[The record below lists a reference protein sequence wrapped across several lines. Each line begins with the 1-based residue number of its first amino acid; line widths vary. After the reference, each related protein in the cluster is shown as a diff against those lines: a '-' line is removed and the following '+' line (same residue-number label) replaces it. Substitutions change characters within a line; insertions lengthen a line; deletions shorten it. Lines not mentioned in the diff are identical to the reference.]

1 MSPPL
6 SAQDDLL
13 YYQTMKRQVRPSETV
28 RFPLVL
34 VLCILAFF
42 APLLAPPAS
51 ADIYRWE
58 DEGGVVHFT
67 DDPSAIPSKY
77 KGKAREILKTPPA
90 AGQPS
95 LSTMGAPVPSPGQV
109 TPPRSSNGEESERSM
124 FPPDDD
130 ATLIE
135 KLRAKI
141 DAKERFIRDVD
152 RKRSLA
158 VNPYRN
164 RFVSPA
170 DLELYGK
177 YKDELPRDRE
187 LLKELESRLS
197 PLKEP

>member
-1 MSPPL
+1 
-6 SAQDDLL
+6 L
-13 YYQTMKRQVRPSETV
+13 YYQMMKRLVRPSETV
-28 RFPLVL
+28 RILFFLAL
-34 VLCILAFF
+34 GILACS
-42 APLLAPPAS
+42 APPLASQAS

-67 DDPSAIPSKY
+67 DDPSAIPQEY
-77 KGKAREILKTPPA
+77 KGKVREILKAPPA
-90 AGQPS
+90 AGRPS
-95 LSTMGAPVPSPGQV
+95 LSTMGAPVPSPGQSA
-109 TPPRSSNGEESERSM
+109 PPGSSNGEDSERST

-152 RKRSLA
+152 QKRSVA
-158 VNPYRN
+158 INPYRN
-164 RFVSPA
+164 RFVSPP

-187 LLKELESRLS
+187 LLKELESRLA
-197 PLKEP
+197 PAREQ

>member
-1 MSPPL
+1 
-6 SAQDDLL
+6 L

-28 RFPLVL
+28 RVLLVP
-34 VLCILAFF
+34 VLCILAFSV
-42 APLLAPPAS
+42 PPLAPPAF

-67 DDPSAIPSKY
+67 DDPSAIPKEY
-77 KGKAREILKTPPA
+77 KGKAREILKAPPV

-95 LSTMGAPVPSPGQV
+95 LSTMGAPPPSPGHA

-141 DAKERFIRDVD
+141 DAKERFLRVVD
-152 RKRSLA
+152 RKQSLS

-164 RFVSPA
+164 RIVSPP

-197 PLKEP
+197 PFKEP

>member
-1 MSPPL
+1 
-6 SAQDDLL
+6 
-13 YYQTMKRQVRPSETV
+13 MKRQVRRSETV
-28 RFPLVL
+28 RFLLVP
-34 VLCILAFF
+34 VLCLLYFS
-42 APLLAPPAS
+42 APLLVPPAS

-67 DDPSAIPSKY
+67 DDPSAIPQEY
-77 KGKAREILKTPPA
+77 KGKVREILKAPPA

-95 LSTMGAPVPSPGQV
+95 LSTMGAPAPSPGQGA
-109 TPPRSSNGEESERSM
+109 PPRSSDGEESERST

-152 RKRSLA
+152 QKRSVA
-158 VNPYRN
+158 INPYRN
-164 RFVSPA
+164 RFVSPP

>member
-1 MSPPL
+1 MPAPDHS
-6 SAQDDLL
+6 L
-13 YYQTMKRQVRPSETV
+13 YYQNMKRQVRRSETV
-28 RFPLVL
+28 RFLLAP
-34 VLCILAFF
+34 VLCILAFS
-42 APLLAPPAS
+42 APPLAPPAS

-67 DDPSAIPSKY
+67 DDPSAIPQKY
-77 KGKAREILKTPPA
+77 KGKVREILKSPPA

-95 LSTMGAPVPSPGQV
+95 LSTMGAPAPSAGLAA
-109 TPPRSSNGEESERSM
+109 PPRSSNGEESGRST

-130 ATLIE
+130 ATMIE

-141 DAKERFIRDVD
+141 DAKERFIRDID
-152 RKRSLA
+152 RKQSIA

-164 RFVSPA
+164 RFVSPP

-197 PLKEP
+197 PVSEP